1 MDGSLSL
8 VLQGQ
13 RRREWVRLGDPGGG
27 SATRA
32 TRLNSFFVFRIMK
45 ERGVLPKHRRFQ
57 VSIPMVNSVL
67 PPRIFPHQGDLTRIR
82 HAARSFNFGIPGC
95 RMAERASKGGL
106 AMRSGHRHLHH
117 PSSFHHY
124 SLRGLLLLGVV
135 TLAAA
140 AVAAEVSPQRLANPE
155 PQNWLMNHRTYDG
168 QRFSPLAR
176 INRDNVKALRLAY
189 AVPLGGGAGNE
200 FNEATP
206 LAEDGFI
213 YITDSWGVLYKIDG
227 TSGDAG
233 RIVWRM
239 DPKQEQQRQS
249 RGAALW
255 GNFVI
260 TAANSPGRVI
270 ATDKETGKVAWET
283 TFPDI
288 ASVVITTA
296 PLAIKDK
303 IIVGAANSG
312 AGVRDWIAALD
323 AATGKR
329 GWLKYTVP
337 APGELGAET
346 WKGPNNAWQT
356 GGAAI
361 WVTGTYDPDTNQ
373 TIWGT
378 GNPVP
383 MFDPTYR
390 PGDNLYTNSAI
401 SWDPDTGRMNW
412 YFQYTPGDQW
422 DFDEAGTHI
431 LIDAEVAGQLRKL
444 VTHSA
449 RNGFVYTMDRNNGQ
463 ILGVKPYMDNINWTK
478 GIDQKTGKP
487 LDYDP
492 AKDIQTY
499 SGVAIHTA
507 PNDPVRKV
515 CPTILGGNNYWPSSY
530 SPKTK
535 LLYVPALTGCDDV
548 KIDTAMHSK
557 ERGWN
562 GGTRLSAD
570 RLESNLTAFDP
581 IAGEIRKN
589 IHLRYPNVSGTM
601 ATAGGLVFVGLT
613 DGTVAAYDD
622 STLEELW
629 KLNLGSGFNAP
640 PMTFEVGG
648 KQYVAIASGLYA
660 TGRRTLVNSPEV
672 KEQRN
677 ATVLYVFGL

>member
-1 MDGSLSL
+1 
-8 VLQGQ
+8 
-13 RRREWVRLGDPGGG
+13 
-27 SATRA
+27 
-32 TRLNSFFVFRIMK
+32 
-45 ERGVLPKHRRFQ
+45 
-57 VSIPMVNSVL
+57 
-67 PPRIFPHQGDLTRIR
+67 
-82 HAARSFNFGIPGC
+82 
-95 RMAERASKGGL
+95 
-106 AMRSGHRHLHH
+106 MRSGHRHLRHRQ
-117 PSSFHHY
+117 SFRRH
-124 SLRGLLLLGVV
+124 SLRSLLLSGAVV
-135 TLAAA
+135 AAAPAAA
-140 AVAAEVSPQRLANPE
+140 AEVTPQRLINPE

-189 AVPLGGGAGNE
+189 AVPLGGGGGNE

-206 LAEDGFI
+206 LAEDGFL

-227 TSGDAG
+227 TTGDAG

-255 GNFVI
+255 GDLVI

-270 ATDKETGKVAWET
+270 ATDKQTGKVVWET

-296 PLAIKDK
+296 PLAINDK

-312 AGVRDWIAALD
+312 AGIRDWIAALD

-329 GWLKYTVP
+329 VWLKYTVP
-337 APGELGAET
+337 APGEPGAET

-356 GGAAI
+356 GGAAV

-373 TIWGT
+373 TFWGT

-401 SWDPDTGRMNW
+401 SWNPDTGRMNW

-431 LIDAEVAGQLRKL
+431 LIDAEVAGQPRKL
-444 VTHSA
+444 ITHSA
-449 RNGFVYTMDRNNGQ
+449 RNGFVYTMDRSNGQ
-463 ILGVKPYMDNINWTK
+463 IVGAKPYLDNVNWTK

-492 AKDIQTY
+492 AKDIQVY
-499 SGVAIHTA
+499 SGIAVHST
-507 PNDPVRKV
+507 PNDPVKKV

-562 GGTRLSAD
+562 GGTRSTAD

-581 IAGEIRKN
+581 VAGEIRKS
-589 IHLRYPNVSGTM
+589 IHLHYPNVSGTL

-622 STLEELW
+622 TTLAELW

-640 PMTFEVGG
+640 PMTFEVNG
-648 KQYVAIASGLYA
+648 KQYVAIASGLYT
-660 TGRRTLVNSPEV
+660 TGKRTLANSPEV